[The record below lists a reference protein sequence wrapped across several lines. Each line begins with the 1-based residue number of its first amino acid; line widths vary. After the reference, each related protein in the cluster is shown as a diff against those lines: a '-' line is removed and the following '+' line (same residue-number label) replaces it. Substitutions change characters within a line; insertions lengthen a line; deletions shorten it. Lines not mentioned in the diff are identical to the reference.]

1 MRVVVSA
8 SLVDMNLA
16 NANRYHQSPPV
27 DPANIVQSLVYT
39 LLDVFDAARDLHQT
53 LKVKEKRDYEL
64 SLRSKG
70 YPPSRRIEYV
80 EDESL
85 GKDEDLVMDKA
96 AVTRRKYCCC
106 RHCMRGNHRLP
117 YLMPGR
123 V

>member
-1 MRVVVSA
+1 
-8 SLVDMNLA
+8 
-16 NANRYHQSPPV
+16 
-27 DPANIVQSLVYT
+27 VQALVYR
-39 LLDVFDAARDLHQT
+39 LLDVFDATRDLHQT

-96 AVTRRKYCCC
+96 AVTRQFEIGLQKVGAQFAVGDGKIVRYMCLYFLKLTN
-106 RHCMRGNHRLP
+106 RM
-117 YLMPGR
+117 
-123 V
+123 